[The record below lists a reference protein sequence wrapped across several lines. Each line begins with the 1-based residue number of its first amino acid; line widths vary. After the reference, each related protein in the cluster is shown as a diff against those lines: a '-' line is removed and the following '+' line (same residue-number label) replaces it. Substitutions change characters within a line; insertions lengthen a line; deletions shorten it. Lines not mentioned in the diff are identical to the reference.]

1 MSVHDRGKV
10 WLLVAI
16 AGVMLLGGTPAV
28 RPPIVEPVAAPARG
42 LDASA
47 VSALILDVN
56 PLLSTYEADRIGD
69 SVVRYSTKYG
79 LDAEIVT
86 AVVLV
91 ESSAR
96 PWAKSPKGAR
106 GLMQVMPYMARPL
119 GMVGNL
125 NTIESNIEAGCV
137 ILAGNIRRLGEKDG
151 ISAYFWGSNI
161 RGVAYWNRIE
171 AARERVR
178 HFLAS

>member
-1 MSVHDRGKV
+1 MPAHNRGRV

-16 AGVMLLGGTPAV
+16 AGVMLFGGTPSV
-28 RPPIVEPVAAPARG
+28 RPPAPEPVAVSARG
-42 LDASA
+42 LDAA
-47 VSALILDVN
+47 TISALILDVN
-56 PLLSTYEADRIGD
+56 PTLSTVEADRIGN

-86 AVVLV
+86 AVLLV
-91 ESSAR
+91 ESTAR

-137 ILAGNIRRLGEKDG
+137 ILAGNIRRLGEQDG

-161 RGVAYWNRIE
+161 RGVAYLNRIQ
-171 AARERVR
+171 AAREKVR